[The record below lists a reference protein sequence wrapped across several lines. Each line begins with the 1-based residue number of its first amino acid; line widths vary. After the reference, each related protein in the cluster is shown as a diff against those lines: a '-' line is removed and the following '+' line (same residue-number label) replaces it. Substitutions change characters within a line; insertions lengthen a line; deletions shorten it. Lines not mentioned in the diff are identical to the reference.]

1 MANIKKGFKRIER
14 ILLGFG
20 VGATAAFL
28 ILEDLSATDQKIRIF
43 LLFSPYLGFK
53 VISWI
58 VIGFVDDDEV
68 KK

>member
-1 MANIKKGFKRIER
+1 MANIKNGLKRIER

-20 VGATAAFL
+20 VGATAVFL
-28 ILEDLSATDQKIRIF
+28 ILDQGAFDSQMIYLF
-43 LLFSPYLGFK
+43 FSPYLGFK

-58 VIGFVDDDEV
+58 VMRFVDDDKV